1 MSSQHQEILTKIKRP
16 QQVKLLYN
24 TNCTTLTYQGIYIPD
39 LWKDFSEVT
48 INASIDA
55 VGVHAQVVRSGSKW
69 TKIDSNLKVFE
80 SLAQENKIV
89 LNVVPYISAL
99 NVWWLDSW
107 LARFDSWNIERINP
121 IISAPNDNIGVGIIP
136 FQYRPALIDKL
147 NNSKFQEKFTPIV
160 DILTTIDNTNEWNDF
175 LIRQSQ
181 IDANRSE
188 NWMQLFTQHIS

>member
-1 MSSQHQEILTKIKRP
+1 MA
-16 QQVKLLYN
+16 Y
-24 TNCTTLTYQGIYIPD
+24 
-39 LWKDFSEVT
+39 
-48 INASIDA
+48 
-55 VGVHAQVVRSGSKW
+55 
-69 TKIDSNLKVFE
+69 
-80 SLAQENKIV
+80 
-89 LNVVPYISAL
+89 
-99 NVWWLDSW
+99 SW
-107 LARFDSWNIERINP
+107 LARFDAWAPENINP

-147 NNSKFQEKFTPIV
+147 NNNKFQEKFTPIV